1 MQQQTG
7 RALTTTARSPD
18 SGTGPDAKA
27 STGVGMCGF
36 DGSAGSDCSATVT
49 LHITHSR
56 VIATAQLNMGSSP
69 RIAQCVLDR
78 RRGSASG
85 WVMVRGSDF
94 EDESAWI
101 SPELAA
107 FSPSLPFPHAVAN
120 MLPGRRASAAAVA
133 MAAQEVANG

>member
-7 RALTTTARSPD
+7 RALTTTTCSSD

-27 STGVGMCGF
+27 STGVEMCGF
-36 DGSAGSDCSATVT
+36 DTSAGSDCSAAVT
-49 LHITHSR
+49 LHITHNQ

-69 RIAQCVLDR
+69 KVAQCVLER

-94 EDESAWI
+94 EDERSWI

-107 FSPSLPFPHAVAN
+107 FAASLPFPYAVAN
-120 MLPGRRASAAAVA
+120 MLPGTRASAAAVA